1 MKDAIFF
8 ALNALLSAVVGIAVG
23 GAVWLLDGGELYSAL
38 LKGAGLGAL
47 IGTLAKASVR
57 LLFRYTLANPRRGYA
72 LTAAVVALLSWSC
85 SYRADWKTMVLLL
98 AIAEP
103 LALLTMYV
111 NMRYF
116 YKWNDKLKQKQQRLV

>member
-1 MKDAIFF
+1 MKDLLFF
-8 ALNALLSAVVGIAVG
+8 TLNALLSALVGIVVG
-23 GAVWLLDGGELYSAL
+23 GAVWLVDGGELYRAL
-38 LKGAGLGAL
+38 LQGAAFGAL
-47 IGTLAKASVR
+47 IGTLAKLSVR
-57 LLFRYTLANPRRGYA
+57 LLFRYTLVNRRRGYA

-85 SYRADWKTMVLLL
+85 SYRADWKTVVLLL

-116 YKWNDKLKQKQQRLV
+116 YKWNNKLKQKQQRLL